1 MNSEQDSDSDRT
13 AVLPFPFHGAHCQ
26 PQSSQ
31 VTAKYKSGAVHGSSS
46 KGSRRRTGGCERCC
60 TSGGW
65 PWRAL
70 RRLDLCWPKNG
81 MAKSGRKDEVV
92 ERCRVRGARR
102 SFLFSRCEQV
112 LPDWRRKS
120 QLIRLRSTLVRS
132 RSTKISPQGLVP
144 RPCRSRF
151 PSSMTT

>member
-60 TSGGW
+60 TSGRMALEGTAALGSLLAKKTAW
-65 PWRAL
+65 PNLVGKTRWWSAAECEPL
-70 RRLDLCWPKNG
+70 GVLFCSP
-81 MAKSGRKDEVV
+81 VV
-92 ERCRVRGARR
+92 
-102 SFLFSRCEQV
+102 
-112 LPDWRRKS
+112 
-120 QLIRLRSTLVRS
+120 S
-132 RSTKISPQGLVP
+132 RSYRTGGERVSSSDCGPHWCDRGVQ
-144 RPCRSRF
+144 RSVLRGSYHGRAEVDF
-151 PSSMTT
+151 RAR